1 MSRLGEYQERVKD
14 ELEKA
19 LKEEHTPRETAF
31 SAALGTFVTVIPSL
45 GLGVV
50 FFLIISR
57 IFDRINKLALFAC
70 VVVFNPVVKYPIYI
84 VSYSIGTVL
93 TRSSAPE
100 EALEVAL
107 ASQAVDATQ
116 TMIIGNLFLA
126 SVLSVVAYIT
136 VLKASKKY
144 EDTGLDIGEELAE
157 KI

>member
-1 MSRLGEYQERVKD
+1 MGRFGEYQERVKN

-50 FFLIISR
+50 FFLVISR

-93 TRSSAPE
+93 TRSSPPE

-126 SVLSVVAYIT
+126 SVLSIVAYIA
-136 VLKASKKY
+136 VLEASKKY
-144 EDTGLDIGEELAE
+144 EQTGLDIGEEIAE